1 MRRIM
6 TIILFVIVLMLGAG
20 FSAIN
25 LTPVDINY
33 YLGVLS
39 LPLSMVIIA
48 AIILGSILGAL
59 ALSTSILR
67 LKYENRRLR
76 KKLISSEQDINSLR
90 ILPNT
95 DASNFYCYL
104 WPPYQAGY

>member
-25 LTPVDINY
+25 LIPVDINY

-39 LPLSMVIIA
+39 LPLSIVIII
-48 AIILGSILGAL
+48 AIILGSLLGAL

-76 KKLISSEQDINSLR
+76 KKLTTSEQEIDRIR
-90 ILPNT
+90 ILPIT
-95 DASNFYCYL
+95 DASKV
-104 WPPYQAGY
+104 

>member
-48 AIILGSILGAL
+48 AIILGTILGAL

-67 LKYENRRLR
+67 LRYENRRLR
-76 KKLISSEQDINSLR
+76 KKLISSEQEINSLR
-90 ILPNT
+90 ILPIT
-95 DASNFYCYL
+95 DA
-104 WPPYQAGY
+104 GKV

>member
-25 LTPVDINY
+25 LMPVDINY

-95 DASNFYCYL
+95 DASKV
-104 WPPYQAGY
+104 

>member
-48 AIILGSILGAL
+48 AIILGTLLGAL

-67 LKYENRRLR
+67 LRYENRRLR
-76 KKLISSEQDINSLR
+76 KKLLSSEQEINSLR
-90 ILPNT
+90 VLPIT
-95 DASNFYCYL
+95 DASKV
-104 WPPYQAGY
+104 

>member
-6 TIILFVIVLMLGAG
+6 TIILFVIVLLLGAG

-39 LPLSMVIIA
+39 LPLSMVVIV
-48 AIILGSILGAL
+48 AIILGTLLGAL

-76 KKLISSEQDINSLR
+76 KKLTLSEKEIDSVR
-90 ILPNT
+90 ILPIT
-95 DASNFYCYL
+95 DANKV
-104 WPPYQAGY
+104 

>member
-6 TIILFVIVLMLGAG
+6 TIILFVIVLMFGAG

-25 LTPVDINY
+25 LSLVDINY

-39 LPLSMVIIA
+39 LPLSIVIIT
-48 AIILGSILGAL
+48 AIILGILLGAL

-67 LKYENRRLR
+67 LRYENRRLR
-76 KKLISSEQDINSLR
+76 KKLISSEQEIANLR
-90 ILPNT
+90 ILPIT
-95 DASNFYCYL
+95 DASKV
-104 WPPYQAGY
+104 

>member
-48 AIILGSILGAL
+48 AIILGTLLGAL

-67 LKYENRRLR
+67 LRYENRRLR
-76 KKLISSEQDINSLR
+76 KKLATSEQEINSLR
-90 ILPNT
+90 VLPIT
-95 DASNFYCYL
+95 DASKV
-104 WPPYQAGY
+104 

>member
-48 AIILGSILGAL
+48 AIILGTILGAL
-59 ALSTSILR
+59 ALSTNILR
-67 LKYENRRLR
+67 LQYENRRLR
-76 KKLISSEQDINSLR
+76 KKLISSEQEINSLR
-90 ILPNT
+90 ILPIT
-95 DASNFYCYL
+95 DASKV
-104 WPPYQAGY
+104 